1 LLVNDQEC
9 VLYRPGGSSTT
20 IPQRFSLGQI
30 GSLLNEVMTEEQRR
44 RFAAGESLTF
54 PYDAGGAP
62 TDIEVTR
69 DNSAVRVCISANLT
83 RSAAGGAG
91 DGREQAAPATAA
103 PDAAAPAPVAPT
115 APPVEAPA
123 AHAPEPAA
131 TAHTPTRGKPSHIDE
146 LLRLL

>member
-1 LLVNDQEC
+1 MPFVDRIIQFMQTQAGERVLLVNDQEC

-69 DNSAVRVCISANLT
+69 DNSTVRVCISANLT
-83 RSAAGGAG
+83 RSATGRAG
-91 DGREQAAPATAA
+91 DGREQAAPAPAA
-103 PDAAAPAPVAPT
+103 PVAAAPPRGRGAPRYPDQG
-115 APPVEAPA
+115 ED
-123 AHAPEPAA
+123 
-131 TAHTPTRGKPSHIDE
+131 G
-146 LLRLL
+146 